1 MTMKSR
7 RKFIKTIAVGMIGGH
22 IASYLPTTALAAAKD
37 ISKDG
42 FEIQKGYVVF
52 NETTQKNMLKLAVV
66 LFPGSDEIGI
76 QEKIMNLVR
85 NDHGVAGFLD
95 AGLWNIDAISRNK
108 YKKPFYLLENKD
120 HIDAI
125 LRHISVRNRLFF
137 NNFRNIVIKMYY
149 SDPSIWQKLSYD
161 GPPQPKGFMDYTD
174 DPKQM
179 VPSKKQSK

>member
-7 RKFIKTIAVGMIGGH
+7 RKFIKTIAIGMIGGH
-22 IASYLPTTALAAAKD
+22 IATYLPTSALAKKD
-37 ISKDG
+37 ISKGG

-95 AGLWNIDAISRNK
+95 AGLWNMDAISRNK
-108 YKKPFYLLENKD
+108 YKKPFYQLENKN

-125 LRHISVRNRLFF
+125 LKHISVRNRLFF
-137 NNFRNIVIKMYY
+137 NNFRYIVIKIYY
-149 SDPSIWQKLSYD
+149 SDPSVWKKLSYE
-161 GPPQPKGFMDYTD
+161 GPPQPKGFMDYTEG
-174 DPKQM
+174 PKQV
-179 VPSKKQSK
+179 VPGEKQSR